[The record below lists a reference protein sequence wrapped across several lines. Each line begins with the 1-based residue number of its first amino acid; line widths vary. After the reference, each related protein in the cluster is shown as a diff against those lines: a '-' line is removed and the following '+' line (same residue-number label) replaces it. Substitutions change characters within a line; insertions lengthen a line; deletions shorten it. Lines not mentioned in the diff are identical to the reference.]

1 MCLVTL
7 PTPPR
12 FKNPMS
18 KGEPAANQSFTS
30 HILCFPALFYKDLR
44 LAQEGEST
52 YLIWAT
58 FDNLFHFTQH
68 TGLILMSHAVSAHL
82 ASPLFSHKLPALPR
96 ATFFTEEQDKE
107 EKPSWLKLWKVSC
120 PNQSAHSSVRQ
131 AFLSFFPHPGRSA
144 PAGESVYH
152 DFSKFNRRNMMSI
165 KGDKNFN
172 TSICSGGA
180 SKPRNL
186 TLGVELSSGC
196 QKMCQVSTCFIRCTF
211 FYCS

>member
-7 PTPPR
+7 TTPPR

-18 KGEPAANQSFTS
+18 KGEPAANRSFTS
-30 HILCFPALFYKDLR
+30 HILCFPAPFYKDLR
-44 LAQEGEST
+44 LAQKGEST

-82 ASPLFSHKLPALPR
+82 SSSLFSHKLPALPR

-120 PNQSAHSSVRQ
+120 PNQSARSSVRQ
-131 AFLSFFPHPGRSA
+131 AGRLFSPTRVDPHRRGKVFTTTFQSSIDPIWCQLKVTKTLALPYAAAALQNHGIWLWEWNYQ
-144 PAGESVYH
+144 AGAKDCAKCPY
-152 DFSKFNRRNMMSI
+152 
-165 KGDKNFN
+165 
-172 TSICSGGA
+172 
-180 SKPRNL
+180 
-186 TLGVELSSGC
+186 
-196 QKMCQVSTCFIRCTF
+196 VS
-211 FYCS
+211 